1 MRSARSRA
9 LALSS
14 IPGAGAPNSQVT
26 PDVPPGEDWARD
38 LVGVVLDDRYRVDGL
53 LGTGGMGAV
62 YRAEQLTLGKPVA
75 IKVLRPEYAH
85 REIYV
90 RRFLREARTASMI
103 GHRNV
108 VEVTDLGQ
116 ADGGRVYLVMEYL
129 QGEDLAT
136 LIRQRGRVG
145 WARARRILLQ
155 TVRALKAAHAKGVI
169 HRDIKPANIFLAK
182 DDDGDFVKVLDF
194 GTAKVANPLTDPSD
208 ALTSSHQMIGTAMY
222 MAPEQALGKTVDA
235 RSDVYSLG
243 AVAYQLLTG
252 RAPFAGTTALDVLM
266 RRINQPPPRLRLLVP
281 ELTASVEHLV
291 QRAMARDPEDR
302 FGTMGEL
309 EGALLAIDED
319 ACREP
324 MLLTE
329 PVAAEA
335 EDASNAAVGAT
346 PIAEVDAAVPTVRP
360 RTERLS
366 KAEASGTAART
377 PAPAPP
383 SEQAGS
389 NETFPSVEDLGPRMS
404 VARRADESRD
414 EPAADGDGDG
424 DVDPGDD
431 PQEAHAQDS
440 ASGTISVDER
450 AAVEP
455 MSEAA
460 NDDAE
465 APPRRSW
472 SLLLIGLLAAVVVA
486 ALYGDRIVEVLDAP
500 QGRTGSAEVSHADAG
515 RPPTPP
521 RDTAPSEARASSLA
535 HGDRPNA
542 DAEPPP
548 EGEAA
553 AARGADAPPAVDGG
567 DAPEGTPPTNP
578 PTPGADPAIPATV
591 STTSEAASVGASK
604 QDAPPK
610 RGRGRRPQSVESAIA
625 RIRYNALAKCGG
637 SLGGVVSFSFVVDG
651 RSAASLNQVSA
662 TEPEPVVSCVRNLI
676 EAARFPQGPHPQQT
690 VTVRF

>member
-1 MRSARSRA
+1 M
-9 LALSS
+9 
-14 IPGAGAPNSQVT
+14 
-26 PDVPPGEDWARD
+26 PPGEDWARD

-103 GHRNV
+103 GHRHV

-129 QGEDLAT
+129 QGEDLAAV
-136 LIRQRGRVG
+136 IRQRGRVG

-169 HRDIKPANIFLAK
+169 HRDIKPANIFLAR

-235 RSDVYSLG
+235 RSDVYSVG

-329 PVAAEA
+329 PVVGDQEAASEG
-335 EDASNAAVGAT
+335 AVAAT
-346 PIAEVDAAVPTVRP
+346 PIAELGESVPTARP
-360 RTERLS
+360 PTERLS
-366 KAEASGTAART
+366 KAEASGSTPREDDAPPVRT

-383 SEQAGS
+383 SERPGS
-389 NETFPSVEDLGPRMS
+389 NETFPSVEDLGAQVSAKRETLEDFEAGKIEREPREGN
-404 VARRADESRD
+404 A
-414 EPAADGDGDG
+414 P
-424 DVDPGDD
+424 
-431 PQEAHAQDS
+431 DS
-440 ASGTISVDER
+440 ASGTIRVAETEVAES
-450 AAVEP
+450 
-455 MSEAA
+455 AA
-460 NDDAE
+460 NLTANSEEE
-465 APPRRSW
+465 APRRSW
-472 SLLLIGLLAAVVVA
+472 TLLLVGLLAAVVVA
-486 ALYGDRIVEVLDAP
+486 GLYGDRIVEVLDAP
-500 QGRTGSAEVSHADAG
+500 GGRAT
-515 RPPTPP
+515 
-521 RDTAPSEARASSLA
+521 
-535 HGDRPNA
+535 
-542 DAEPPP
+542 
-548 EGEAA
+548 
-553 AARGADAPPAVDGG
+553 GADATHAGTVPVSPDDDTRTDHRGIHIPEAAVDGG
-567 DAPEGTPPTNP
+567 EKDSAEGGEGAADGPVADGSSRPAGPSTTD
-578 PTPGADPAIPATV
+578 ADPAVPATV
-591 STTSEAASVGASK
+591 RTTSDAPSVGAGKES
-604 QDAPPK
+604 AASK
-610 RGRGRRPQSVESAIA
+610 RGRGRRNQTVESVIA
-625 RIRYNALAKCGG
+625 RIRYNALAQCGG
-637 SLGGVVSFSFVVDG
+637 SLGGVVSFSFVVNG
-651 RSAASLNQVSA
+651 RTAASLSQEDA
-662 TEPEPVVSCVRNLI
+662 TEPEPVVSCVRDLI
-676 EAARFPQGPHPQQT
+676 EAARFPVGPHPQQT